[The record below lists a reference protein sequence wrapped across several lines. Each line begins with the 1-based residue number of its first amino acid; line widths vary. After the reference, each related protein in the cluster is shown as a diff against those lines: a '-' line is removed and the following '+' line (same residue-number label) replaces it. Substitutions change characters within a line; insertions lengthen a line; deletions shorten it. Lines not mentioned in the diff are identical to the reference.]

1 MLYFIFVGAFGTV
14 YRGTI
19 TDEDIGSDID
29 VAVKTI
35 KAGTIILNN
44 NYWVIVFSNCLDVLD
59 SDEVV
64 SFLAECVLMNKMQH
78 ANVLGLLGVCLETEN
93 GLPYIVLPFMVN
105 GDLKTYLRSKRNND
119 APVVKY
125 PKVV

>member
-44 NYWVIVFSNCLDVLD
+44 NY
-59 SDEVV
+59 
-64 SFLAECVLMNKMQH
+64 
-78 ANVLGLLGVCLETEN
+78 
-93 GLPYIVLPFMVN
+93 
-105 GDLKTYLRSKRNND
+105 
-119 APVVKY
+119 
-125 PKVV
+125 